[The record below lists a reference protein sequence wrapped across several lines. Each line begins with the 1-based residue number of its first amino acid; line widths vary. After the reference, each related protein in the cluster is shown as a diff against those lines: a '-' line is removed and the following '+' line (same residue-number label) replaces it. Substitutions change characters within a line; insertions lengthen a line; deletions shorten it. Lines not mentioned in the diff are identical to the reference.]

1 MTVIK
6 KLKDIG
12 AIGGGDI
19 FGSMMSAVFWFFLA
33 SQIEPEQYG
42 EIHWFLGVA
51 GIFSTIALFGT
62 VNTITVY
69 TAKKVKIQS
78 TLYAISLLASVILS
92 LIVIVIF
99 PSFYTIDIGII
110 LIAYVINT
118 LAIGDLLGRKQY
130 TAYSKYI
137 LVQKGLTL
145 GLGFLFYF
153 LFGYE
158 AIIFALAIS
167 YVFFIK
173 RIYLVFQEM
182 KINLKLVKE
191 KIGFITNNYFAFL
204 LSGAI
209 GGQVDKIIVA
219 PLLGF
224 AILGNYSLAL
234 QVINIMMIMPS
245 IFYKYLLPEEATG
258 TKNKQVK
265 IIIII
270 FSIFMS
276 ILGIFIAPI
285 LIESFFPKFVEAI
298 DAIKIMSL
306 VVVPGSISLILE
318 SQFLGNEKSKIV
330 MIGTGISLAILT
342 SGMIILGSWI
352 GISGVAWSL
361 VLATTVKTIFY
372 LIKNNERL

>member
-1 MTVIK
+1 MR
-6 KLKDIG
+6 
-12 AIGGGDI
+12 
-19 FGSMMSAVFWFFLA
+19 
-33 SQIEPEQYG
+33 
-42 EIHWFLGVA
+42 
-51 GIFSTIALFGT
+51 
-62 VNTITVY
+62 
-69 TAKKVKIQS
+69 
-78 TLYAISLLASVILS
+78 
-92 LIVIVIF
+92 
-99 PSFYTIDIGII
+99 II
-110 LIAYVINT
+110 NWI
-118 LAIGDLLGRKQY
+118 
-130 TAYSKYI
+130 
-137 LVQKGLTL
+137 
-145 GLGFLFYF
+145 
-153 LFGYE
+153 
-158 AIIFALAIS
+158 
-167 YVFFIK
+167 
-173 RIYLVFQEM
+173 
-182 KINLKLVKE
+182 
-191 KIGFITNNYFAFL
+191 ITNNYFAFL